1 MDNVLEFLV
10 QAGNRDDFKAEITLN
25 VNGSVVKGTLISA
38 HDYFKRLSETF
49 KEGNEVAQELSR
61 QLKRTGEIASAA
73 KGAPARFIH
82 LENAEIYLGDR
93 QPTPSQGEV
102 LWRGK
107 LEEVDSFSIDQGLK
121 EELANQ
127 QSGDQE
133 EESKEEESKEEESS
147 SEDNDGLMNRLDQLE
162 DKVKNMLTDSDEEEE
177 DEKDSDQ
184 ESSPEEESK
193 EDEEDKKSKKSKKD
207 GKKSEEKSKKD
218 QKSAK
223 DKKDS
228 DKKK

>member
-133 EESKEEESKEEESS
+133 EESKEEESS